1 MRYDFVYGKVI
12 SQRVEKMAQQTQ
24 QVQQVPMQRMV
35 SYDREGLQRLQQEID
50 QEQYNLQRM
59 TSEEERA
66 DRRKMRELF
75 ESVRIFFIHFVI
87 FLLYFVLYCI
97 VLSFCYEIP
106 IVYSKNNYEFK
117 FVFSWIPITMVD

>member
-1 MRYDFVYGKVI
+1 
-12 SQRVEKMAQQTQ
+12 MAQQT
-24 QVQQVPMQRMV
+24 QQVPMQRMV

-75 ESVRIFFIHFVI
+75 ESVRIFFP
-87 FLLYFVLYCI
+87 
-97 VLSFCYEIP
+97 SFCYFS
-106 IVYSKNNYEFK
+106 IVFC
-117 FVFSWIPITMVD
+117 FVLLFVMKTQFF

>member
-1 MRYDFVYGKVI
+1 
-12 SQRVEKMAQQTQ
+12 MAQQTQ
-24 QVQQVPMQRMV
+24 QPQQIPLNRMV

-75 ESVRIFFIHFVI
+75 DSVRTICLSLLVLC
-87 FLLYFVLYCI
+87 FLL
-97 VLSFCYEIP
+97 
-106 IVYSKNNYEFK
+106 
-117 FVFSWIPITMVD
+117 

>member
-1 MRYDFVYGKVI
+1 
-12 SQRVEKMAQQTQ
+12 MAQQTQ
-24 QVQQVPMQRMV
+24 QVQMQRMV

-75 ESVRIFFIHFVI
+75 ESVSVDSHFLGIVVFYFII
-87 FLLYFVLYCI
+87 SL
-97 VLSFCYEIP
+97 
-106 IVYSKNNYEFK
+106 
-117 FVFSWIPITMVD
+117 